1 MLSELFN
8 KALLIL
14 DCAKI
19 PEEEWTFG
27 GGTALSLY
35 FHHRESKDIDIF
47 LTEAQYLPFLSPR
60 LNEVAREI
68 VDDYTEASNFVKLRF
83 PEGEIDVVVAPYLTK
98 DYCQIMEINGRKVRL
113 ETPEEIIVKKL
124 FYRAENLKIRDIVDI
139 TIVYRERKT
148 MLKQYFLLIYPKI
161 KIIEHRW
168 DKLKKKYFED
178 IGKIK
183 IFNKSLIEQVPLLFN
198 QFLEDLRQMSQM

>member
-83 PEGEIDVVVAPYLTK
+83 PEGEIDFVVAPYLTK

-113 ETPEEIIVKKL
+113 ETPEEIIFKKL
-124 FYRAENLKIRDIVDI
+124 FYRAENLKIRDVIDVA
-139 TIVYRERKT
+139 VVCREKGNE
-148 MLKQYFLLIYPKI
+148 LKQYYPLICSKINLL
-161 KIIEHRW
+161 EHRW
-168 DKLKKKYFED
+168 GKL
-178 IGKIK
+178 
-183 IFNKSLIEQVPLLFN
+183 
-198 QFLEDLRQMSQM
+198 R